1 MSDPQSVADMQKQ
14 QEKLQ
19 FEFNNAQKAI
29 QNAVE
34 EYKEVKAA
42 LVKFNDKYGRI
53 IQIIN
58 EEN

>member
-19 FEFNNAQKAI
+19 SEFNNAQKAMLD
-29 QNAVE
+29 AVE
-34 EYKEVKAA
+34 EYKEVKAT

-53 IQIIN
+53 IQILN
-58 EEN
+58 EEK